1 VRNQQKINTINC
13 FLLIL
18 FLFLTSFSSLKTLKK
33 VNFNNLTIYG
43 SQLFS
48 KEDLVN
54 NSSLDFSTRL
64 IFIKTKLIE
73 KELKQNLSLDQVSLR
88 RQIFPFGLKI
98 FIKTRTPIAYGER
111 ILNGIKISG
120 FIDEEGIFISKNHV
134 EEKNLGDLYIQVF
147 GWHENFRK
155 TLSKILISQ
164 NNNDFELIKVNFSPN
179 GFLTL
184 EEKYLKTIFLGFNP
198 DLLLTQ
204 LQKIRDLKNQL
215 KKNNFSYE
223 IDNVDLTDPN
233 KPKIKVFKP

>member
-1 VRNQQKINTINC
+1 MRNQQKINTINC

-33 VNFNNLTIYG
+33 VNSNNLTIYG

-164 NNNDFELIKVNFSPN
+164 NNNDFELIQVNFSPN

>member
-1 VRNQQKINTINC
+1 MRNQQKINTINC

-73 KELKQNLSLDQVSLR
+73 KELKQNLSLDQVSVT
-88 RQIFPFGLKI
+88 RQILPFGVKI

-111 ILNGIKISG
+111 NLDGVKISG
-120 FIDEEGIFISKNHV
+120 FIDVDGIFINKKHTDKENFGEINV
-134 EEKNLGDLYIQVF
+134 KVF
-147 GWHENFRK
+147 GWHENFKK
-155 TLSKILISQ
+155 TLSKILISHQ
-164 NNNDFELIKVNFSPN
+164 NNELELIKVDFSPN

-184 EEKYLKTIFLGFNP
+184 EEKYLRTIFLGFNP
-198 DLLLTQ
+198 NLLVTQ
-204 LQKIRDLKNQL
+204 LQKIIDLKNQL

-223 IDNVDLTDPN
+223 IDTVDLTDPN
-233 KPKIKVFKP
+233 NPKIKVFKP

>member
-1 VRNQQKINTINC
+1 MRNQQKINTINC

-48 KEDLVN
+48 KEDLVK

>member
-1 VRNQQKINTINC
+1 MRNQQKINTINC

-215 KKNNFSYE
+215 KKITFHM
-223 IDNVDLTDPN
+223 
-233 KPKIKVFKP
+233 K

>member
-1 VRNQQKINTINC
+1 MRNQQKIYTINS

-18 FLFLTSFSSLKTLKK
+18 SLFLTSLSSLKTLKK
-33 VNFNNLTIYG
+33 VGFKNITING

-48 KEDLVN
+48 EKDLVN
-54 NSSLDFSTRL
+54 NSSLNVSTRL

-73 KELKQNLSLDQVSLR
+73 EELKQNLSLKQVSLK
-88 RQIFPFGLKI
+88 RQIYPFGLKI
-98 FIKTRTPIAYGER
+98 FIKTRTPFAYGER
-111 ILNGIKISG
+111 VLNGLKISG
-120 FIDEEGIFISKNHV
+120 FIDEEGFFINKHHV
-134 EEKNLGDLYIQVF
+134 EKENLGNLYIQVF
-147 GWHENFRK
+147 GWHENFKRR
-155 TLSKILISQ
+155 LSKILTSQ

-184 EEKYLKTIFLGFNP
+184 EEKYLKTIFLGSNP

-204 LQKIRDLKNQL
+204 LQKIKDLKNQL

-233 KPKIKVFKP
+233 NPKIKVFKS

>member
-1 VRNQQKINTINC
+1 MRNQQKINTINC

-33 VNFNNLTIYG
+33 VNSNNLTIYG

-120 FIDEEGIFISKNHV
+120 FVDEEGIFISKNHV

>member
-1 VRNQQKINTINC
+1 MRNQQKINTINC